1 MHKVDLEKA
10 SMEIILHAGNART
23 YVMEALECC
32 FNDKN
37 EESIRL
43 FSEAKSEITLA
54 HRVQTEVIQSMID
67 KHNEYSVLFSHAQD
81 TLMSIMTEVNLA
93 EKMMRM
99 YDKLGNRG

>member
-32 FNDKN
+32 VNDKSD
-37 EESIRL
+37 ESKHL
-43 FSEAKSEITLA
+43 FNEAKSEITLA
-54 HRVQTEVIQSMID
+54 HQVQTEVIQTMID

-81 TLMSIMTEVNLA
+81 TLMSIMTEINLA
-93 EKMMRM
+93 EKMMLM
-99 YDKLGNRG
+99 YDKLSSRG